1 MSVIFKKLDISGKK
15 VRLRQ
20 IRRTDAEKAYPLLKN
35 DAILSKIA
43 WDGPNNQEEVYD
55 AYSRWVKEMKNGE
68 GCRLAIEL
76 CEQSGI
82 IGCIDIR
89 FPRHPQQADI
99 GYWLGEPFWNQG
111 YMTDAVR
118 LACYLSFHYLDAVKT
133 AAGVFV
139 GNTGSRRALEK
150 NGFSL
155 DGTMRSQ
162 FYKHGRW
169 NDIWLFS
176 LLRSEWESRQDYY
189 LPDNEDIIITGKKL

>member
-1 MSVIFKKLDISGKK
+1 MSIIFKKINITGEK

-20 IRRTDAEKAYPLLKN
+20 IRTDDAEQVYPLLNN
-35 DAILSKIA
+35 DAILSNLA
-43 WDGPNNQEEVYD
+43 WDGPADLKEVHD
-55 AYSRWVKEMKNGE
+55 SYSRWVEEMKNGD
-68 GCRLAIEL
+68 GCRLAIEDI
-76 CEQSGI
+76 EQTGI

-99 GYWLGEPFWNQG
+99 GYWLGEPFWNRG

-118 LACYLSFHYLDAVKT
+118 LACYLSFHYLDTVKT

-139 GNTGSRRALEK
+139 GNSGSRRALEK

-162 FYKHGRW
+162 FYKRGRW
-169 NDIWLFS
+169 VDIWLFS

-189 LPDNEDIIITGKKL
+189 LPVHEDIIVAGDKQ